1 MTHLRLVQPLQN
13 SNGNVNEACRYLARA
28 VFLAGGFLP
37 LARAANLSR
46 QTLYNLLNGK
56 RTTQTTLCK
65 VKAFVELEDKRR
77 GPKRKQS
84 RGGQAY
90 VC

>member
-1 MTHLRLVQPLQN
+1 MTHLRLIQSLN
-13 SNGNVNEACRYLARA
+13 ESNGHVNEACRYLARA
-28 VFLAGGFLP
+28 VFLAGGLLP

-65 VKAFVELEDKRR
+65 VRAFVEREDIRR
-77 GPKRKQS
+77 GPKRKRS
-84 RGGQAY
+84 RGGQAND
-90 VC
+90 C